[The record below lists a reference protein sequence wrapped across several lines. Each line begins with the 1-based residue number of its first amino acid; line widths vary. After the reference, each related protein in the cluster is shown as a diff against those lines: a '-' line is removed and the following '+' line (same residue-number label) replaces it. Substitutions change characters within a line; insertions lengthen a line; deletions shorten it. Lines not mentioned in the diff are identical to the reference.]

1 MNNIIFLRNK
11 IISFFYL
18 HFLKPVFFRSDPE
31 DVHDRMTKMGVF
43 LGKYRIAKKIV
54 NCLFGFRHPIL
65 EQTVQGIRFENPIG
79 LAAGFDKDAQLTDI
93 LPSVGFGFAEL
104 GSITGDVCQG
114 NKRPRLWRLLKSQSL
129 VVYYGLKNQGAKI
142 ISEKLKNKKFK
153 IPIGISIAKTNSPE
167 TCQLDNGIND
177 YAFAFESFI
186 NIGDY
191 ITINISC
198 PNAFGGEPFTHPER
212 LEKLLERLDC
222 IEYSKPVFIKL
233 AASLSNQEL
242 DDILDVA
249 ARHRVHGFVCTNLAK
264 DRNNAMVKEK
274 LKDDSIPSKGGI
286 SGKVVQN
293 LSDNTIERVYR
304 KTRGAYTII
313 GVGGIFSA
321 EDAYKKIKSGASLL
335 QLITGMIFQ
344 GPQVVSE
351 INRGLVGLLK
361 QDGYSSIAE
370 AVGVD
375 VKLD

>member
-18 HFLKPVFFRSDPE
+18 HFFKPVFFRSDPE
-31 DVHDRMTKMGVF
+31 DVHDRMIKTGVF
-43 LGKYRIAKKIV
+43 LGKYCITRMLV

-114 NKRPRLWRLLKSQSL
+114 NERPRLWRLPKSKSL
-129 VVYYGLKNQGAKI
+129 VVYYGLKNQGAKV

-153 IPIGISIAKTNSPE
+153 IPVGISIAKTNSPE
-167 TCQLDNGIND
+167 TCQLDKGIGD
-177 YAFAFESFI
+177 YAFAFESFVD
-186 NIGDY
+186 IGDY

-198 PNAFGGEPFTHPER
+198 PNTFGGEPFTHPER
-212 LEKLLERLDC
+212 LEKLLERLDF
-222 IEYSKPVFIKL
+222 IQYSKPVFIKL
-233 AASLSNQEL
+233 AASLSDREL

-264 DRNNAMVKEK
+264 DRNSKEVIEK
-274 LKDDSIPSKGGI
+274 IKDKEVPSVGGM
-286 SGKVVQN
+286 SGKVVQG

-321 EDAYKKIKSGASLL
+321 KDAYKKIKSGASLL

-344 GPQVVSE
+344 GPQVISE
-351 INRGLVGLLK
+351 INRGLVELLRK
-361 QDGYSSIAE
+361 DGYSSIAE

-375 VKLD
+375 VELG